1 MKEKKSKHPLLIN
14 IIVGITSTIIAFT
27 LFALLQHE
35 INTTKNTSLISL
47 FNFLRLIIVTAYILT
62 GMLVIKHGLP
72 FIFGDSEE
80 NNTDSQ
86 FYQNRHWTTAEI
98 NAGAIKRL
106 ETERKQ
112 HKINLLK
119 YLILKYWTFKIY
131 IPKDKSQWGK

>member
-1 MKEKKSKHPLLIN
+1 MKEKKPQRKLLIN
-14 IIVGITSTIIAFT
+14 TTVGITSTIIAFT
-27 LFALLQHE
+27 LFALLEHE
-35 INTTKNTSLISL
+35 INTTKNTTLISL
-47 FNFLRLIIVTAYILT
+47 FNFLGATIVAAYILT
-62 GMLVIKHGLP
+62 AMLVIKHGLP
-72 FIFGDSEE
+72 FIFEDPEE

-119 YLILKYWTFKIY
+119 YLTLKYWIFKTY

>member
-1 MKEKKSKHPLLIN
+1 MKEKKPQRKLLIN
-14 IIVGITSTIIAFT
+14 ITVGITSTIITFT
-27 LFALLQHE
+27 SFALLEHE
-35 INTTKNTSLISL
+35 INTTKNTTLISL
-47 FNFLRLIIVTAYILT
+47 FNFLGATIVATYILT
-62 GMLVIKHGLP
+62 AMLIIKHELP

-86 FYQNRHWTTAEI
+86 FYQNRHWTTTEI
-98 NAGAIKRL
+98 NASTIKRL

-119 YLILKYWTFKIY
+119 YLILKYWIFKIY

>member
-1 MKEKKSKHPLLIN
+1 MKEKNSKHPLLIN
-14 IIVGITSTIIAFT
+14 IIVGITSTIIALS

-35 INTTKNTSLISL
+35 INTTKNTTLISL
-47 FNFLRLIIVTAYILT
+47 FNFLGATILVAYILT
-62 GMLVIKHGLP
+62 SMLVIKHVLP
-72 FIFGDSEE
+72 FIFENSEK

-106 ETERKQ
+106 ETKRKQ

-119 YLILKYWTFKIY
+119 YLILKYWIFKIY

>member
-1 MKEKKSKHPLLIN
+1 MKEKNSKHPLLIN
-14 IIVGITSTIIAFT
+14 ITVGIVSTIITLT
-27 LFALLQHE
+27 LFALLTQK
-35 INTTKNTSLISL
+35 INTTKNTALISL
-47 FNFLRLIIVTAYILT
+47 FNFLGATIMTAYIIT
-62 GMLVIKHGLP
+62 VILVIKHGLP

-86 FYQNRHWTTAEI
+86 FYQNRHWTTTEI

-106 ETERKQ
+106 ETKRKQ

-119 YLILKYWTFKIY
+119 YLILKYWIFKIY